1 MGTNEY
7 WVASFPGIFTDSHFN
22 LSFACQTVGM
32 PDASFEVASGMLPQA
47 CKFKTTATKKAAHT
61 QRSIFGHGIQ

>member
-7 WVASFPGIFTDSHFN
+7 WVSSLPGIFTDSHFN
-22 LSFACQTVGM
+22 LSSACQTVGM
-32 PDASFEVASGMLPQA
+32 SDASFEVASGMLPQA

>member
-22 LSFACQTVGM
+22 LSSACQTVGM
-32 PDASFEVASGMLPQA
+32 PDTSFEVASGMLPQA